1 MNNSMKFGQP
11 ASAPCGLRPFAA
23 APGTRLLS
31 SAVAPLAR
39 ARGELSI
46 VRPWSH
52 DLGLATIPQGTKY
65 QHMTRIAVNGG
76 DVSGSHPAWDP
87 V

>member
-1 MNNSMKFGQP
+1 MNKIMIFGQP
-11 ASAPCGLRPFAA
+11 ASTPCGLRPFAA
-23 APGTRLLS
+23 APGTDLLS
-31 SAVAPLAR
+31 SVVAPLAQ
-39 ARGELSI
+39 ACGELSV

-52 DLGLATIPQGTKY
+52 ELGLAAIPQVTKY

-76 DVSGSHPAWDP
+76 DVSGSHPDWDP

>member
-1 MNNSMKFGQP
+1 VNTSMIFGQP

-23 APGTRLLS
+23 APGTGLLS
-31 SAVAPLAR
+31 SVVAPLAQ
-39 ARGELSI
+39 ARGELSA

-52 DLGLATIPQGTKY
+52 EVKLTTTPQVTKY
-65 QHMTRIAVNGG
+65 QHMTRIAANGG
-76 DVSGSHPAWDP
+76 DVSGSHPDWDP